1 MEKAKRNGNDRPL
14 PEAIKEELPLFKTDV
29 DKTILAGLLSSHNAL
44 SDKDLS
50 TYMFNPKKD
59 FGWDKVVVDGFD
71 QIIDGCG
78 ITDTVLISN
87 SFCTVYREIC
97 TRFILAIFTF
107 VVSGRI

>member
-1 MEKAKRNGNDRPL
+1 MAVEKAKRNGNDRPL

-29 DKTILAGLLSSHNAL
+29 DKTVLAGLLSSHYVL
-44 SDKDLS
+44 SDKDSS

-78 ITDTVLISN
+78 ITDTSVLISN
-87 SFCTVYREIC
+87 SFCTVYREI
-97 TRFILAIFTF
+97 FAPVLL
-107 VVSGRI
+107 